1 MIEKTKKLNVTA
13 QKQLKQIKIALVG
26 DSGSGKSTFLS
37 KTMAN

>member
-1 MIEKTKKLNVTA
+1 
-13 QKQLKQIKIALVG
+13 LKQIKIALVG